1 MKLPRNLAEKVMTL
15 ADATSKP
22 TRKTASLT
30 KRPGDK
36 VKSKLALDLSL
47 WAKASGLPD
56 PIPEHKFHPVRKW
69 RFDHAWPAL
78 LIAVEYE
85 GLGGGRHQRAVGYSQ
100 DCFKYN
106 TATAMGWVVFR
117 VTALNAAQVVQW
129 LDEALELRRKGN

>member
-1 MKLPRNLAEKVMTL
+1 MTKKVLTL
-15 ADATSKP
+15 AGATSNLDSKP
-22 TRKTASLT
+22 VPA

-36 VKSKLALDLSL
+36 VKSKLASDLSL

-56 PIPEHKFHPVRKW
+56 PIPEHKFHPIRRW

-85 GLGGGRHQRAVGYSQ
+85 GLGGGRHQRPVGYSQ

-106 TATAMGWVVFR
+106 TATAMGWIVFR
-117 VTALNAAQVVQW
+117 VTAMNAAQVVQW
-129 LDEALELRRKGN
+129 LDEALELRRKAEHDQTS